1 MASVLL
7 VARRGTR
14 LEIAAAVLPRA
25 RVLAARSL
33 LLDYTR
39 QFYILN
45 FYRPQ
50 RSYGKVMFLHPFVI
64 LFTGGVSGGRPLG
77 RPPPTK

>member
-25 RVLAARSL
+25 KVLAARSQ

-39 QFYILN
+39 QSHFILN

-50 RSYGKVMFLHPFVI
+50 RSCDKVMFLHLFVI
-64 LFTGGVSGGRPLG
+64 LS
-77 RPPPTK
+77 